1 MKQTENK
8 SMQELQAGLRAKAE
22 QDIRFRNNLMI
33 NPFTTLENELGSR
46 AAVNEFLKSLPGQ
59 TEGELSEDELEG
71 VVGGSWL
78 SAIKAFLFPPTRQ
91 VQFSDGTSGIAGG
104 GGGV

>member
-1 MKQTENK
+1 MKRPETSSISEIQTL
-8 SMQELQAGLRAKAE
+8 LQAKAQ
-22 QDIRFRNNLMI
+22 QDLEFRKNLMT
-33 NPFTTLENELGSR
+33 NPYKTLENELGSR
-46 AAVNEFLKSLPGQ
+46 EAASEFLQSLTRQ

-78 SAIKAFLFPPTRQ
+78 SDIKNFLFPKQRN

-104 GGGV
+104 GGGI